1 MNTNTVAVNDMKMAV
16 QGMDGPSGTGML
28 KDWWKHKWHG
38 TISMLKPFGRSFSL
52 LSSGT
57 HRQFAVAL
65 VLISVIPMLTLWRVN
80 QSHLYATNNGWID
93 LTTIALSLWVAVLGF
108 VLLSKYPAN
117 ITRLRTYLE
126 NMAEGEFPEAVAL
139 IRTENDI
146 QSIESSLNVILGRLK
161 DRLTLVEAE
170 KTEIERQLYQAQKL
184 ATLGNLAAGIAH
196 EINAPAQFVAN
207 NLFFLEDS
215 VKKLGRA
222 LEGKALLTQ
231 PALHTPALERECLQ
245 AITESM
251 DGLRQVV
258 ELGAAL
264 KGYMHPGCHQVK
276 RETNLNRVVDETLI
290 LSRNIWKNVAT
301 IRKDYDSGLPSILC
315 FAGEL
320 RQAVMNL
327 IINATDAIASKGE
340 CRSLSEEVITLK
352 TRQGSGTVII
362 SVTDTGTG
370 IPEQARDKVFERF
383 FTTKAPGKGTGLGL
397 SLAYSTVVH
406 KHGGTMSFE
415 SVEGRG
421 TTFTITIPRLG
432 S

>member
-1 MNTNTVAVNDMKMAV
+1 VNPNIVA
-16 QGMDGPSGTGML
+16 
-28 KDWWKHKWHG
+28 
-38 TISMLKPFGRSFSL
+38 RSFSL
-52 LSSGT
+52 SSSGT

-65 VLISVIPMLTLWRVN
+65 VLVSVIPLLTLWRVN
-80 QSHLYATNNGWID
+80 SSPSYPTGNAWTD
-93 LTTIALSLWVAVLGF
+93 MATIALSLWVAVLGF
-108 VLLSKYPAN
+108 ILISKYPAN

-126 NMAEGEFPEAVAL
+126 NMAEGEFPEAVSL

-146 QSIESSLNVILGRLK
+146 QSIEFSLNVILGRLK
-161 DRLTLVEAE
+161 ERITLVEAE
-170 KTEIERQLYQAQKL
+170 KDEIERQLYQAQKL

-222 LEGKALLTQ
+222 LDCKTSRTQ
-231 PALHTPALERECLQ
+231 APTLDTPALERECLQ
-245 AITESM
+245 AIAESM
-251 DGLRQVV
+251 DGLGQVV

-264 KGYMHPGCHQVK
+264 KGYMHPGCHQTK
-276 RETNLNRVVDETLI
+276 RETNLNKVVDETLI

-301 IRKDYDSGLPSILC
+301 IQKDYDPGLPSVLC
-315 FAGEL
+315 YAGEL

-340 CRSLSEEVITLK
+340 GRSLANEIITLK
-352 TRQGSGTVII
+352 TRQESGTVTI

-370 IPEQARDKVFERF
+370 IPKQARDKIFERF

-397 SLAYSTVVH
+397 ALAYSTVVE
-406 KHGGTMSFE
+406 KHGGTMSFDT
-415 SVEGRG
+415 VEGQG
-421 TTFTITIPRLG
+421 TTFTITIPMVSSEATSNPTERQPHDE
-432 S
+432 STD

>member
-1 MNTNTVAVNDMKMAV
+1 MR
-16 QGMDGPSGTGML
+16 
-28 KDWWKHKWHG
+28 
-38 TISMLKPFGRSFSL
+38 TITRAPLLSADDVSLPQIVSWARVVSMWRTFTRSLSL

-65 VLISVIPMLTLWRVN
+65 VLVSVIPLLTLCRVN
-80 QSHLYATNNGWID
+80 QSQLYPTGAAWTD
-93 LTTIALSLWVAVLGF
+93 MVTIALSLWVAVLGF

-126 NMAEGEFPEAVAL
+126 NMAEGEFPDAVSL
-139 IRTENDI
+139 IRAENDI
-146 QSIESSLNVILGRLK
+146 QSIELSMNVILGRLK
-161 DRLTLVEAE
+161 DRITLVEAE
-170 KTEIERQLYQAQKL
+170 KNEIERQLYQAQKL
-184 ATLGNLAAGIAH
+184 TTLGDLAAGIAH

-222 LEGKALLTQ
+222 LDCKTPRPQEPTLD
-231 PALHTPALERECLQ
+231 PPALERECLQ

-264 KGYMHPGCHQVK
+264 KGYMHPGCHQTK
-276 RETNLNRVVDETLI
+276 REANLNTVVDETLV

-301 IRKDYDSGLPSILC
+301 IRKDYHAGLPSVLC
-315 FAGEL
+315 YAGEL

-340 CRSLSEEVITLK
+340 GRSLADEMITLT
-352 TRQGSGTVII
+352 TRQGDGTVIV

-370 IPEQARDKVFERF
+370 IPERARDKIFDRY

-397 SLAYSTVVH
+397 ALAYSTVVE

-415 SVEGRG
+415 SVEGQG
-421 TTFTITIPRLG
+421 TTFTITIPMLG
-432 S
+432 GEPASGPTER

>member
-1 MNTNTVAVNDMKMAV
+1 MIANTGARTDMATMVHEK
-16 QGMDGPSGTGML
+16 
-28 KDWWKHKWHG
+28 
-38 TISMLKPFGRSFSL
+38 FGRSFSL

-57 HRQFAVAL
+57 HRQFAVAV
-65 VLISVIPMLTLWRVN
+65 VLISVIPLLTLWRVN
-80 QSHLYATNNGWID
+80 HSHLYPANNAWMD
-93 LTTIALSLWVAVLGF
+93 MVTIALSLWVAVLGF

-117 ITRLRTYLE
+117 ITRLKTYLE
-126 NMAEGEFPEAVAL
+126 NMAHNEFPEAVAL
-139 IRTENDI
+139 IQTENDI
-146 QSIESSLNVILGRLK
+146 QSIESSLNVILGHLK
-161 DRLTLVEAE
+161 ERITVVEAE
-170 KTEIERQLYQAQKL
+170 KDEIERQLYQAQKL
-184 ATLGNLAAGIAH
+184 ATLGDLAAGIAH
-196 EINAPAQFVAN
+196 EINTPAQFVAN

-222 LEGKALLTQ
+222 LEGKNSLPQTPSLDI
-231 PALHTPALERECLQ
+231 PALERESLQ

-264 KGYMHPGCHQVK
+264 KGYMHPGCHQIK
-276 RETNLNRVVDETLI
+276 RETNLNTVIDETVV

-301 IRKDYDSGLPSILC
+301 IRKDYDSGLQSVNC
-315 FAGEL
+315 FAGEI

-340 CRSLSEEVITLK
+340 GRSLADAMITLK
-352 TRQGSGTVII
+352 TRQEAGTVTI

-370 IPEQARDKVFERF
+370 IPARARNKIFDRF

-397 SLAYSTVVH
+397 ALAYSTVVE

-415 SVEGRG
+415 SVEGQG
-421 TTFTITIPRLG
+421 TTFTITIPMRG
-432 S
+432 SEPTSDPDRKAGTQ